1 MRAVVTGGSR
11 GIGRAI
17 AQRLAADG
25 WDVTTIARS
34 DADVAADVSDRA
46 AVKHAFAEVGDVD
59 LLVNNAGVLGPL
71 GPLAE
76 TDPDEWW
83 RVLEVNVRG
92 TMLPTR
98 AVLPSMLA
106 RGSGRIVN
114 LGSEAGVVRE
124 PPGVAYGVSKTAVL
138 RFTELLAAE
147 LAGTGVHAFVISP
160 GGVRTRLTEPIAE
173 RFGGEWVPPERA
185 AELVA
190 RIATGELD
198 ALAGRYV
205 HVSLDDLDDLLAR
218 ADQIAR
224 DDLHVLRLRK

>member
-11 GIGRAI
+11 GIGHAI
-17 AQRLAADG
+17 AQRLAADA

-34 DADVAADVSDRA
+34 GADVAADVSDRA
-46 AVKHAFAEVGDVD
+46 AVEEAFAAIGDVD
-59 LLVNNAGVLGPL
+59 LLVNNAGVLGPR

-83 RVLEVNVRG
+83 RVLEVNLRG
-92 TMLPTR
+92 TLLPTR

-114 LGSEAGVVRE
+114 VASEAGVGRNA
-124 PPGVAYGVSKTAVL
+124 PGFAYGVSKTAAI
-138 RFTELLAAE
+138 RFTEQLAAQLE
-147 LAGTGVHAFVISP
+147 GTGVLVFAISP
-160 GGVRTRLTEPIAE
+160 GGVRTQMTEPIAE
-173 RFGGEWVPPERA
+173 LFGGEWVPPERA

-190 RIATGELD
+190 RIASGECD

-205 HVSLDDLDDLLAR
+205 HVVLDDLDDLLAR
-218 ADQIAR
+218 VDEIER
-224 DDLHVLRLRK
+224 DDLYVLRLRK